1 MVINSPSHGFPP
13 EDATRILPVV
23 GVYVQAISF
32 SPEGMEPSH
41 AAMKM
46 GASFQ
51 GYSSTIEKKQNLI
64 DIYFGYPIFWMAQ
77 LPTKKLTSSLWF
89 ESRYGQI
96 FQH

>member
-1 MVINSPSHGFPP
+1 MIYSPSQGFPP

-41 AAMKM
+41 AAMQM

-51 GYSSTIEKKQNLI
+51 GYSSTIQKPNMII
-64 DIYFGYPIFWMAQ
+64 DIDTVIGYPCNAFDGPND
-77 LPTKKLTSSLWF
+77 LPKK
-89 ESRYGQI
+89 
-96 FQH
+96 